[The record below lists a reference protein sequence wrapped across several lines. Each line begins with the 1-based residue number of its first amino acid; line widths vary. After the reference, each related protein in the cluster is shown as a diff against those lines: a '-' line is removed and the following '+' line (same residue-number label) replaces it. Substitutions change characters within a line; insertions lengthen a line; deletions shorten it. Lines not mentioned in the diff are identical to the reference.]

1 MPKRIITSV
10 LLLLLISTITYGQSF
25 DYLPA
30 PVPGHQV
37 IAYPQFSLS
46 YNEVHEQPDWVAYM
60 LTRQEAQIEA
70 TFSANFT
77 EDDSVSSGSAAE
89 DDYRSTGF
97 DKGHLS
103 PAADNKASKAAY
115 QQSYLMSNM
124 SPQLPTFNQ
133 GIWKRLETWVRD
145 NAIKYDT
152 VYVVT
157 GPLFKHNL
165 GTIGDNDVTI
175 PGYYYKALLRF
186 EENGTPR
193 LLGFLMPQIGTVGR
207 IEEYAVPINTI
218 ETLTG
223 LDLFPDLPDN
233 RENYWESQRPIS
245 KWAGF

>member
-1 MPKRIITSV
+1 MFRQIFSGV
-10 LLLLLISTITYGQSF
+10 FFLLLLCTTVHGQAF

-37 IAYPQFSLS
+37 ITYPQFTFS
-46 YNEVHEQPDWVAYM
+46 YNEIHEQPDWVAYM
-60 LTRQEAQIEA
+60 LTSQEAQIGE
-70 TFSANFT
+70 TFSGNFT
-77 EDDSVSSGSAAE
+77 EDDSVSTGSAEE

-103 PAADNKASKAAY
+103 PAADNKASEDIY

-133 GIWKRLETWVRD
+133 GIWKRLEAWVRA
-145 NAIKYDT
+145 NAIKYGT

-157 GPLFKHNL
+157 GPVFKHNL
-165 GTIGDNDVTI
+165 GAIGDNEVTI

-186 EENGTPR
+186 EQDGTPR
-193 LLGFLMPQIGTVGR
+193 LLGFLMPQVGTVGR
-207 IEEYAVPINTI
+207 IEQYAVPINTI

-223 LDLFPDLPDN
+223 LDLFPELPDN

-245 KWAGF
+245 KWVEF